1 MKLLALMGLCL
12 ILNSCNNGDTLNRGY
27 VISKSQ
33 LEPELEEELEE
44 EFAESDFN
52 LDLIQD

>member
-1 MKLLALMGLCL
+1 MKILALMGLCL
-12 ILNSCNNGDTLNRGY
+12 LLNSCNNGDTYNRGY

-33 LEPELEEELEE
+33 LEAELEAES
-44 EFAESDFN
+44 AESDFN